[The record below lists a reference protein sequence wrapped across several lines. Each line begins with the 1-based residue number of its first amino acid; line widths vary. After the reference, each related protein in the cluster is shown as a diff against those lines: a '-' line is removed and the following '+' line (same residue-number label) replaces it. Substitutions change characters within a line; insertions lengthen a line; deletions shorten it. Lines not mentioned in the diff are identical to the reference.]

1 MAAEKV
7 QKHIYLSG
15 RVQGVGF
22 RAFTQRQASVL
33 DIKGWVKNLTDGRV
47 EVVIQGDKNKVK
59 QMIEK
64 LKTGPSYARVDNIE
78 IKDQE
83 LENFNSFDITF

>member
-47 EVVIQGDKNKVK
+47 EAVIQGEKTKVK
-59 QMIEK
+59 QMIQK
-64 LKTGPSYARVDNIE
+64 LKSGPSYAQVDNIE
-78 IKDQE
+78 IKDQN
-83 LENFNSFDITF
+83 LDQFNSFDITF

>member
-1 MAAEKV
+1 
-7 QKHIYLSG
+7 KHIYLSG

-33 DIKGWVKNLTDGRV
+33 DIKGWVKNLADGRV
-47 EVVIQGDKNKVK
+47 EVVIQGEKNKVK

-64 LKTGPSYARVDNIE
+64 LKSGPSYARVDNIE

-83 LENFNSFDITF
+83 LDNFKSFDITF